1 MTWST
6 EYLTK
11 EGKEIWLNQ
20 AKDVVLAQLFAD
32 GLLKISTEEDLSDLA
47 MTYKVSIFKP
57 STISKAF
64 RKIFKDKADEDLIC
78 VTKLPTRYFK
88 EEN

>member
-11 EGKEIWLNQ
+11 EEKEIWLNQ

-32 GLLKISTEEDLSDLA
+32 GLLKISTKEELSDLA

-57 STISKAF
+57 SAVSKAF
-64 RKIFKDKADEDLIC
+64 RKVLKDKSDEDLIC
-78 VTKLPTRYFK
+78 VTKLPTGYFK
-88 EEN
+88 EE